1 MRGEWGNSLKQT
13 YVEGVGVGRT
23 YKMNRDE
30 QRGNG
35 QKLHYINQNYFL
47 IDSKVFSL
55 QVRYMLS

>member
-30 QRGNG
+30 QRSKITLH
-35 QKLHYINQNYFL
+35 QSKLLF
-47 IDSKVFSL
+47 D
-55 QVRYMLS
+55 

>member
-13 YVEGVGVGRT
+13 YVEGVGVGGT

-35 QKLHYINQNYFL
+35 SKITLHQSKLLF
-47 IDSKVFSL
+47 D
-55 QVRYMLS
+55 